1 MSPGLGWRGGSRCCS
16 GCKQFGEGDVRVR
29 SVYSLFPL
37 LRDLQHDLTRGMAG
51 FNQAV
56 RVGRFFERQDMA
68 YVNLERALL
77 EQGRAAFK

>member
-16 GCKQFGEGDVRVR
+16 DCKQFGEGDVRVR
-29 SVYSLFPL
+29 PVYSLFPL
-37 LRDLQHDLTRGMAG
+37 LRDLQHDLARGMAG

-56 RVGRFFERQDMA
+56 RVGGFFERQDMA

-77 EQGRAAFK
+77 EQGRAAFR